1 MARLLYAL
9 IILIVAAPAV
19 VSAAD
24 LSRAR
29 RAPPATFVD
38 ELPFPRTERA
48 QSVWASRACWRGCQ
62 VQCTW
67 GLNACVNQGP
77 QGECLAWTNGCDRSC
92 QRQCRTMG
100 GPYVNLFE

>member
-9 IILIVAAPAV
+9 IILLIAPTL

-24 LSRAR
+24 LAR
-29 RAPPATFVD
+29 LRTAPPASIVE

-67 GLNACVNQGP
+67 ALNACVNQGP
-77 QGECLAWTNGCDRSC
+77 QNECLAWTDSCDRSC

-100 GPYVNLFE
+100 GPFVNLLD